1 MAAVESRDR
10 SEGLE
15 EIVTELFR
23 ERFYEYLQLG
33 LGYAISNFVL
43 Y

>member
-1 MAAVESRDR
+1 MAAVENRDR
-10 SEGLE
+10 RERME
-15 EIVTELFR
+15 EILTELFR

-33 LGYAISNFVL
+33 IGYAISNFVL